1 MPAQKDLT
9 MPIYN
14 YRCTACEAEFELLRS
29 LSDDS
34 APACP
39 DCGSPDLRRL
49 LSRVATPG
57 GSAKL
62 LKGARSL
69 ARKEGHFSN
78 YSKAERKKSGV

>member
-1 MPAQKDLT
+1 

-34 APACP
+34 TPACP
-39 DCGSPDLRRL
+39 DCGSPEVKRL
-49 LSRVATPG
+49 LSRVAASG
-57 GSAKL
+57 ESAKL

-78 YSKAERKKSGV
+78 YSKSERKKSGV

>member
-1 MPAQKDLT
+1 

-14 YRCTACEAEFELLRS
+14 YSCTACEAEFELLRS